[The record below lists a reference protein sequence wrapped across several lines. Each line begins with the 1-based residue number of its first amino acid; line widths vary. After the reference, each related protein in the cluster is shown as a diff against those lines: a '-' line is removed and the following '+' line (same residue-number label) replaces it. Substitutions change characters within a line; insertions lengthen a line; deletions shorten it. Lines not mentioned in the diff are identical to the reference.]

1 MAQAVLNVRINDE
14 FDHSQDFS
22 AQVESITKSTLLS
35 LFSSQCLDWLQV
47 EIVVQMKEVKVL
59 AMDQKVE
66 HVVTLAT
73 DLKACL
79 NPIELRKLEELSL
92 LESSE
97 QVSLVLCLRALM
109 VQTIEDPALQ
119 KLLVTNSDLDWVAL
133 GTVLFEPG

>member
-1 MAQAVLNVRINDE
+1 
-14 FDHSQDFS
+14 
-22 AQVESITKSTLLS
+22 
-35 LFSSQCLDWLQV
+35 
-47 EIVVQMKEVKVL
+47 MKEVKVL
-59 AMDQKVE
+59 AVDQKVE

-73 DLKACL
+73 DLKASL

>member
-1 MAQAVLNVRINDE
+1 MAQAVLDVRINDE

-22 AQVESITKSTLLS
+22 AQMESITKSTLLS

-47 EIVVQMKEVKVL
+47 EIVVQMKEVEVL

-73 DLKACL
+73 DLKASL
-79 NPIELRKLEELSL
+79 NPIELRKLEELGL

-119 KLLVTNSDLDWVAL
+119 KLLVTNSDLDRVAL